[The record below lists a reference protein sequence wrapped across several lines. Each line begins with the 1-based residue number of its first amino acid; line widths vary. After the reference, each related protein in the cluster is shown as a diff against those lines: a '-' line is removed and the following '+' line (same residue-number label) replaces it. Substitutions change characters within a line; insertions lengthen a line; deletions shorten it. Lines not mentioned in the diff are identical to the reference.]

1 MKTTT
6 KKSVKVPTTIRLD
19 AETKA
24 WAQSFARR
32 SGIDLSA
39 LITLSL
45 LETKQRKKL
54 VIEDPWPLMT
64 PAKRKFYQDMIRDVD
79 SGKIK
84 TKRYDSIEDMKKDLL
99 YS

>member
-19 AETKA
+19 AETKE

-45 LETKQRKKL
+45 LETKQKRKL

-64 PAKRKFYQDMIRDVD
+64 PEKRAYYEDIIAQDDA
-79 SGKIK
+79 GTLK
-84 TKRYDSIEDMKKDLL
+84 TKRYESLEAMKKDLL
-99 YS
+99 KA